1 MAELEYPQELPLASL
16 KVLLDKVR
24 GGPVSIADT
33 VQAGW
38 IILGYGLGK
47 GIPIPPAFG
56 TIHMTDEEALMSLIV
71 KQEDDGAVGNP
82 VLTVALSIVL
92 KLAFRLISEYIS

>member
-1 MAELEYPQELPLASL
+1 MAEIEYPQDLPLASI

-24 GGPVSIADT
+24 GGPVSIAET

-56 TIHMTDEEALMSLIV
+56 TINMTDEEALLSLIV
-71 KQEDDGAVGNP
+71 KQEDDDAIGNP